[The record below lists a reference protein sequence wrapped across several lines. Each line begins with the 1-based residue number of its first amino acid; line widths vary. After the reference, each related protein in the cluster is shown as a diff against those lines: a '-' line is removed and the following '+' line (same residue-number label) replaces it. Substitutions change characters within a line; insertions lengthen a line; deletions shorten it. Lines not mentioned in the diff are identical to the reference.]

1 MSASP
6 VTSGDDPGIPFGQH
20 RQTAGPTF
28 GAGRTGNDAHGA
40 SAVGIGPH
48 RPIAHPA
55 AEVFTWL
62 DVVGAEGT
70 R

>member
-1 MSASP
+1 MSPA
-6 VTSGDDPGIPFGQH
+6 VTTGGYPLDNAAKRS
-20 RQTAGPTF
+20 AATF

-55 AEVFTWL
+55 AEVFTLL
-62 DVVGAEGT
+62 DVVGAEGA